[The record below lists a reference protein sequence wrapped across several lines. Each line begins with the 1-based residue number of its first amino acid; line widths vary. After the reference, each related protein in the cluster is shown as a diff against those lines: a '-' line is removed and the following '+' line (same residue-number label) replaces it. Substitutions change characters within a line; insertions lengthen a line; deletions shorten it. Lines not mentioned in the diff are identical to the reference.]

1 MMKDRKLA
9 KNQLESKRRLL
20 LDLEDQI
27 NNIQKEL
34 KKEKYYRKKGIKAF
48 TSFIAP
54 YLLVA
59 GVGFGAASLTGMSP
73 FYTGNRKLELH
84 TTKEIDSLGNISY
97 EEEYLGHVND
107 EHMSN
112 YNLVLCYGEW
122 KKRSD
127 NYFERSVKTYQVEPL
142 TYENVEDFLKKD
154 LEDIEKILG
163 EPTSNK
169 IETKNNV
176 AEEELKQKEIIKVI
190 TYSTSSDKYVVVQE
204 SFFDNLFDTAF
215 FIFVIGLIELCLCK
229 VSTEFDLPIANRNRA
244 VRELKE
250 CKRNLNHDTNYIK
263 QLKKSLKIEMDNY
276 NRLRK

>member
-1 MMKDRKLA
+1 MKKDRKIANSEL
-9 KNQLESKRRLL
+9 KNKRRLL
-20 LDLEDQI
+20 LDLENQI

-34 KKEKYYRKKGIKAF
+34 NKEKYYRKKGIKAF

-59 GVGFGAASLTGMSP
+59 GVGFGAASLAGMSP

-84 TTKEIDSLGNISY
+84 TTKEMDSLGNISY

-112 YNLVLCYGEW
+112 YNLVLCYGKW
-122 KKRSD
+122 KKCD
-127 NYFERSVKTYQVEPL
+127 NNYFERSVKTYQVDSL
-142 TYENVEDFLKKD
+142 AYENVEELLKKN
-154 LEDIEKILG
+154 LEGIEKILG

-204 SFFDNLFDTAF
+204 NFFDNLFDTALF
-215 FIFVIGLIELCLCK
+215 LFVTGIIQLCLYK
-229 VSTEFDLPIANRNRA
+229 ASTELDLPIANRNRA

-250 CKRNLNHDTNYIK
+250 CRSNLNSDANYIK
-263 QLKKSLKIEMDNY
+263 QLKKSLKAEMDNY

>member
-1 MMKDRKLA
+1 MKKDRKIA
-9 KNQLESKRRLL
+9 KSELKNKRRLL
-20 LDLEDQI
+20 LDLENQI

-34 KKEKYYRKKGIKAF
+34 NKEKYYRKKGIKAF

-59 GVGFGAASLTGMSP
+59 GVGFGAASLAGMSP

-84 TTKEIDSLGNISY
+84 TTKEMDSLGNISY

-122 KKRSD
+122 KKCD
-127 NYFERSVKTYQVEPL
+127 NNYFERSVKTYQVDSL
-142 TYENVEDFLKKD
+142 AYENVEELLKKN
-154 LEDIEKILG
+154 LEGIEKILG

-204 SFFDNLFDTAF
+204 NFFDNLFDTALF
-215 FIFVIGLIELCLCK
+215 LFVTGIIQLCLYK
-229 VSTEFDLPIANRNRA
+229 ASTKLDLPIANRNRA

-250 CKRNLNHDTNYIK
+250 CRSNLNSDANYIK
-263 QLKKSLKIEMDNY
+263 QLKKSLKAEMDNY

>member
-1 MMKDRKLA
+1 MKKDRKIA
-9 KNQLESKRRLL
+9 KRELKNKRRLL
-20 LDLEDQI
+20 LDLENQI

-34 KKEKYYRKKGIKAF
+34 NKEKYYRKKGIKAF

-84 TTKEIDSLGNISY
+84 TTKEVDTLGNISY

-122 KKRSD
+122 KKCD
-127 NYFERSVKTYQVEPL
+127 NNYFERSVKTYQVDPL
-142 TYENVEDFLKKD
+142 AYENVEDFLKRD

-169 IETKNNV
+169 IETRNNV
-176 AEEELKQKEIIKVI
+176 AE
-190 TYSTSSDKYVVVQE
+190 
-204 SFFDNLFDTAF
+204 
-215 FIFVIGLIELCLCK
+215 
-229 VSTEFDLPIANRNRA
+229 
-244 VRELKE
+244 
-250 CKRNLNHDTNYIK
+250 
-263 QLKKSLKIEMDNY
+263 
-276 NRLRK
+276 

>member
-1 MMKDRKLA
+1 MKKDRKIA
-9 KNQLESKRRLL
+9 KSELKNKRRLL
-20 LDLEDQI
+20 LDLENQI
-27 NNIQKEL
+27 NKIQKEL
-34 KKEKYYRKKGIKAF
+34 NKEKYYRKKGIKAF

-59 GVGFGAASLTGMSP
+59 GVGFGAASLAGMSP

-84 TTKEIDSLGNISY
+84 TTKEMDSLGNISY

-122 KKRSD
+122 KKCD
-127 NYFERSVKTYQVEPL
+127 NNYFERSVKTYQVDSL
-142 TYENVEDFLKKD
+142 AYENVEDFLKRD
-154 LEDIEKILG
+154 LEDVEKILG

-169 IETKNNV
+169 IETRNNV

-204 SFFDNLFDTAF
+204 NFFDNLFDTALF
-215 FIFVIGLIELCLCK
+215 LFVTGIIQLCLRK
-229 VSTEFDLPIANRNRA
+229 VSTELDLPIANRNRA

-250 CKRNLNHDTNYIK
+250 CRSNLNSDANYIK
-263 QLKKSLKIEMDNY
+263 QLKKSLKAEMDNY

>member
-1 MMKDRKLA
+1 MQKWKNIMKKDRKIA
-9 KNQLESKRRLL
+9 KRELKNKRRLL
-20 LDLEDQI
+20 LDLENQI

-34 KKEKYYRKKGIKAF
+34 NKEKYYRKKGIKAF

-84 TTKEIDSLGNISY
+84 TTKEMDTLGNISY

-122 KKRSD
+122 KKCD
-127 NYFERSVKTYQVEPL
+127 NNYFERSVKTYQVDPL
-142 TYENVEDFLKKD
+142 TYENVEDFLKRD
-154 LEDIEKILG
+154 LEDVEKILG

-169 IETKNNV
+169 IETRNNV

-204 SFFDNLFDTAF
+204 SFFDNLFETALF
-215 FIFVIGLIELCLCK
+215 LLVTGIIQLCLYK
-229 VSTEFDLPIANRNRA
+229 ASTELDLPMLIILSN
-244 VRELKE
+244 
-250 CKRNLNHDTNYIK
+250 
-263 QLKKSLKIEMDNY
+263 
-276 NRLRK
+276 

>member
-1 MMKDRKLA
+1 MKKDRKIA
-9 KNQLESKRRLL
+9 KSELKNKRRLL
-20 LDLEDQI
+20 LDLENQI

-34 KKEKYYRKKGIKAF
+34 NKEKYYRKKGIKAF

-59 GVGFGAASLTGMSP
+59 GVGFGAASLAGMSP

-84 TTKEIDSLGNISY
+84 TTKEMDSLGNISY

-122 KKRSD
+122 KKCD
-127 NYFERSVKTYQVEPL
+127 NNYFERSVKTYQVDPL
-142 TYENVEDFLKKD
+142 AYENVEDFLKRD

-169 IETKNNV
+169 IETRNNV

-204 SFFDNLFDTAF
+204 SSFDNLFDTAF
-215 FIFVIGLIELCLCK
+215 FLFAIGLIELCLRK
-229 VSTEFDLPIANRNRA
+229 VSTELDLPIANRNRA

-250 CKRNLNHDTNYIK
+250 CRRNLNPDANYIK
-263 QLKKSLKIEMDNY
+263 QLKKSLKTEMDNY